1 MIEEAKS
8 YTYESETERC
18 PKCGRPILYGHTEVM
33 GNTFESR
40 LECPCVTERKERE
53 RAELLPVGRIQA
65 REYRGRAAGL
75 SKRSRSQRFR
85 NYSPEEGQKEAFEG
99 ARAFAKAFI
108 EDKNDGTGLL
118 LIGGVGSGK
127 SHLAAAVVNAV
138 LDYIPI
144 PDSEAEDAYNLGYPV
159 GARLYGVRFVPT
171 VGLLEEIRASYDND
185 ENTQELMQQYKTA
198 KLLVLDDLGAERPT
212 EWVRERLFDIID
224 YRYNECL
231 PVVITSNANIPELR
245 QHLGDRLCDRI
256 RSMCKTFTVTAG
268 SRRPTGD
275 SRQPSPDLGPDF
287 DEPPQV
293 DTTPPYEGDM
303 PVPIYE
309 GDTLEDVLRRGEEM
323 WQQEMNR
330 RKTLVERMR
339 E

>member
-1 MIEEAKS
+1 MEDYKS

-18 PKCGRPILYGHTEVM
+18 PNCGRPIQYGHTEFM
-33 GNTFESR
+33 GREFNSV

-53 RAELLPVGRIQA
+53 REEMLTAGRLRA
-65 REYRGRAAGL
+65 RDYRGMAAGL
-75 SKRSRSQRFR
+75 STRGRSQRFR
-85 NYSPEEGQKEAFEG
+85 NYSPEEEQREAFEA

-127 SHLAAAVVNAV
+127 THLAAAIVNAV

-144 PDSEAEDAYNLGYPV
+144 PDSEAEKAFELGYPE
-159 GARLYGVRFVPT
+159 GARPYRIRFVPT
-171 VGLLEEIRASYDND
+171 VGLLEEIRASYDSH
-185 ENTQELMQQYKTA
+185 ENTQEIMQRYKSA
-198 KLLVLDDLGAERPT
+198 RLLVLDDMGAERPT

-231 PVVITSNANIPELR
+231 PVVVTSNANIPELR

-256 RSMCKTFTVTAG
+256 RSMCKTVTVKAK
-268 SRRPTGD
+268 SHRPTGD
-275 SRQPSPDLGPDF
+275 VRQLEPDMNADF
-287 DEPPQV
+287 DEPPEV
-293 DTTPPYEGDM
+293 DVTPPFEGNM
-303 PVPIYE
+303 PIPIYE
-309 GDTLEDVLRRGEEM
+309 DDTLADVLRRGDEIFEKL
-323 WQQEMNR
+323 ER
-330 RKTLVERMR
+330 EKKTLYDRMR